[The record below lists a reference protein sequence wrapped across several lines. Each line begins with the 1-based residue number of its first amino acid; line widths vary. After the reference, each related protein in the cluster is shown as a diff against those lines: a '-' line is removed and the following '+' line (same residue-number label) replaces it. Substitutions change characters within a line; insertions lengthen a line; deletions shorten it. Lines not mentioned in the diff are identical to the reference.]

1 LHALGE
7 HLRLVGDPDWKIY
20 AKRTNSFAS
29 GIRSGAN
36 SALEFTPAVYE
47 KKVRWRK
54 YELDKF
60 DPWKIQSQ
68 RVLEKKEQL
77 EVQLGK
83 EFQLGRMLEVGTKEA
98 RHEWGATLRLASLAI
113 LDKSDGTVRVI
124 HDGTHG
130 IHVNP
135 VIKVMNQ
142 TRCPG
147 VAEKKVVMQ
156 KVREADTLRFGL
168 KGDVEGAHRLVKVSR
183 KDWGSQ
189 AFELEGTIYVNT
201 VGTQGIGSAAQW
213 WSRLVGGIARLVL
226 GTTQRMKLW
235 QLIYA
240 DDFEWTAHGP
250 GFEGPLVFAVYF
262 LEVVGLPFSW
272 RKFLGGL
279 SYEWVGFWTDWE
291 TFMVGISEKR
301 AIWVADW
308 CQKKLDATSILMQE
322 LTEVLGRL
330 VFATQ
335 AVEHVKP
342 LLGPLFAWTAAVP
355 SGAFVELPL
364 MVRLIFKLLIK
375 IFRDASMRMVEVSRA
390 SVCKNRRTFRADARA
405 EGDTV
410 EAGGWET
417 SGAASTKEARWFT
430 MRLTRENAAWA
441 FHAGEPYRSIAS
453 IELFTTLVAAMV
465 FRQPDSEGLLELS
478 VMDGETDNKGNA
490 YVVAKLMTT
499 KYPLNIILME
509 LAMQLRKYNSCLSLA
524 WVPREQNIEADELS
538 NGVTRNFDAKKE
550 IVVNV
555 AELEFLILPELM
567 DEARVFYGDLLKKKE
582 ARKRGKEGGATAPK
596 RKLDEKLRARDPW

>member
-1 LHALGE
+1 
-7 HLRLVGDPDWKIY
+7 
-20 AKRTNSFAS
+20 
-29 GIRSGAN
+29 
-36 SALEFTPAVYE
+36 
-47 KKVRWRK
+47 
-54 YELDKF
+54 
-60 DPWKIQSQ
+60 
-68 RVLEKKEQL
+68 
-77 EVQLGK
+77 
-83 EFQLGRMLEVGTKEA
+83 
-98 RHEWGATLRLASLAI
+98 
-113 LDKSDGTVRVI
+113 
-124 HDGTHG
+124 
-130 IHVNP
+130 
-135 VIKVMNQ
+135 
-142 TRCPG
+142 
-147 VAEKKVVMQ
+147 
-156 KVREADTLRFGL
+156 
-168 KGDVEGAHRLVKVSR
+168 
-183 KDWGSQ
+183 
-189 AFELEGTIYVNT
+189 
-201 VGTQGIGSAAQW
+201 
-213 WSRLVGGIARLVL
+213 
-226 GTTQRMKLW
+226 
-235 QLIYA
+235 LI
-240 DDFEWTAHGP
+240 
-250 GFEGPLVFAVYF
+250 FAVYF
-262 LEVVGLPFSW
+262 LEVVGVPFSW
-272 RKFLGGL
+272 KKFLGGL

-308 CQKKLDATSILMQE
+308 CQKKLNATSILMQE

-375 IFRDASMRMVEVSRA
+375 IFRDASMRMVEVTSA
-390 SVCKNRRTFRADARA
+390 TVFKERRTFRADARA

-417 SGAASTKEARWFT
+417 TGSANTKDARWFK
-430 MRLTRENAAWA
+430 MCLTRKNAAWA

-465 FRQPDSEGLLELS
+465 FSRQNSEGMLELS

-509 LAMQLRKYNSCLSLA
+509 LALQLRRSNSCLSLA

-538 NGVTRNFDAKKE
+538 NGVTRNFDEKHQ
-550 IVVNV
+550 INV
-555 AELEFLILPELM
+555 DISKLEFIVLPELM
-567 DEARVFYGDLLKKKE
+567 EEARIFYGDLLKKKDDRKKGQDVGST
-582 ARKRGKEGGATAPK
+582 ARK